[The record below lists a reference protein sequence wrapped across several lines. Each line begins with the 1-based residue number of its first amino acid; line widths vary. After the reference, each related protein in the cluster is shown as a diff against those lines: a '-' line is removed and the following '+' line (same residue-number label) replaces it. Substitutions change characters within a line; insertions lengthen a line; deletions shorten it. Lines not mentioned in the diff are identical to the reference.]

1 MAFSASNPTKDQ
13 LYPAP
18 TLQIKVFKNS
28 SHFSINWYL
37 PIIVDESRAER
48 VQVQYDGQ
56 STASDTDVIH
66 AARWAQ
72 ETGEERKET
81 SNLLVPVLIQI

>member
-1 MAFSASNPTKDQ
+1 MLIIPQDQ

-18 TLQIKVFKNS
+18 TLKIKVPKNS
-28 SHFSINWYL
+28 SPFSINCHL
-37 PIIVDESRAER
+37 PIIVDKSRAER

-56 STASDTDVIH
+56 STASDADVIH

-72 ETGEERKET
+72 EAGEERKET
-81 SNLLVPVLIQI
+81 RNLLVSVLIQI